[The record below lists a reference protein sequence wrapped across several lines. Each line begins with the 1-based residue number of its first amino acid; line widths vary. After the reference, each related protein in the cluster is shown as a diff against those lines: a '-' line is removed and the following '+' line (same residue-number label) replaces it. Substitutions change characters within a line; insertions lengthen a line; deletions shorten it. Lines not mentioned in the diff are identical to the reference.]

1 MIVAAAA
8 VIWEVRMSEK
18 APEQKR
24 GPSPLD
30 ELRDRI
36 THWLDSVLN
45 PPVPVP
51 VPVRVR
57 SRR

>member
-1 MIVAAAA
+1 
-8 VIWEVRMSEK
+8 MSEK
-18 APEQKR
+18 APERKAPP
-24 GPSPLD
+24 PSEAPLSED
-30 ELRDRI
+30 IRQRLAAL
-36 THWLDSVLN
+36 LDVLLN

>member
-1 MIVAAAA
+1 
-8 VIWEVRMSEK
+8 MSEK
-18 APEQKR
+18 APERKA
-24 GPSPLD
+24 PPPEED
-30 ELRDRI
+30 LRQRLAA
-36 THWLDSVLN
+36 WLDSLLN

>member
-1 MIVAAAA
+1 
-8 VIWEVRMSEK
+8 MSEK
-18 APEQKR
+18 TPERKTDH
-24 GPSPLD
+24 SPLD

-36 THWLDSVLN
+36 THWLDGLMN